1 MKKNA
6 LPAKMKI
13 YIILRGGN
21 TMTKYI
27 VSWFKTTEGGGVQG
41 PFTRNC
47 KQNSIMAYALVDKLQ
62 RDPTAT
68 SIELKTIDKFDKI
81 VDTVDSL

>member
-1 MKKNA
+1 
-6 LPAKMKI
+6 
-13 YIILRGGN
+13 
-21 TMTKYI
+21 MTKYI

-47 KQNSIMAYALVDKLQ
+47 KQNSVMAYALVNKLQ
-62 RDPTAT
+62 RDPQAT

-81 VDTVDSL
+81 VDNTNDL